1 MNAPDDLVLMVVD
14 AESCIGAGQCEMS
27 AEHVFLITD
36 DEGIAT
42 VIGDGLLPRST
53 AIAVA
58 DQCPGRAI
66 RYIELDEME

>member
-66 RYIELDEME
+66 SYIELDEME